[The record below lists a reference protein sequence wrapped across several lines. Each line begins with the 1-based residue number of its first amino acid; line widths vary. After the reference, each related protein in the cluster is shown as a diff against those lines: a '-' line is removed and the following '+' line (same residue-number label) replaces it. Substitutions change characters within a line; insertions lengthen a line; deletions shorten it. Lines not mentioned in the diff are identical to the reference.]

1 MPSLSLRAQQK
12 EFKWPRTS
20 SRKSAVSGLGCGQGS
35 PAGHSLAL
43 HLLLLLEDL
52 VGFHG
57 QPLLHEELLPLQLM
71 LPHLLQPFPVCHEQL
86 PALSWVGKEAQPPR
100 NMGSPRHR
108 VSQGSQG
115 PSLHSG
121 LTAPATMEMV
131 RLRLLF
137 RTFTAYGDRGTVSW
151 GLTLRWEQCRRKA

>member
-20 SRKSAVSGLGCGQGS
+20 SWKSAVSGLGCGQGS

-108 VSQGSQG
+108 G
-115 PSLHSG
+115 H
-121 LTAPATMEMV
+121 
-131 RLRLLF
+131 
-137 RTFTAYGDRGTVSW
+137 RGHRFI
-151 GLTLRWEQCRRKA
+151 LDLQLQLRWRWSGCGCSSGHSRPMETGEQSAGA